1 MTMTDW
7 ATNEVELAIAKEDS
21 DYGKM
26 CYESALKAYKT
37 LMEDPHSGLSWS
49 FTREILNR
57 LMYEK
62 PLTPLEDTPD
72 QWNQV
77 NDDPEFQHKR
87 RSSLFKRIDK
97 DGNIS
102 YSDVSRFVA
111 YNINRAKVPFYSGL
125 CNYILDDMYPIE
137 FPYMPEST
145 ISFYVEEFL
154 TDKKN
159 GDFDTVG
166 VIQAVKDDVPVRI
179 NRYFR
184 EPVVPENPTY
194 HGWVEI
200 DEAEY
205 IKRRQEAIK

>member
-1 MTMTDW
+1 MSMTEW
-7 ATNEVELAIAKEDS
+7 AETEVKLAIEKENS
-21 DYGKM
+21 DYGRM

-37 LMEDPHSGLSWS
+37 LMEDPHSGFSWS
-49 FTREILNR
+49 FTREILNQ
-57 LMYEK
+57 LMYER

-77 NDDPEFQHKR
+77 NDEPEFQHKR
-87 RSSLFKRIDK
+87 RHSLFKRIDK
-97 DGNIS
+97 DGNAS
-102 YSDVSRFVA
+102 YTDVNRFVA
-111 YNINRAKVPFYSGL
+111 ININTKTSFYSGL
-125 CNYILDDMYPIE
+125 CNNIVDDMYPIT
-137 FPYMPEST
+137 FPYMPRKA
-145 ISFYVEEFL
+145 IDIYVEEFL

-166 VIQAVKDDVPVRI
+166 VIQIDDGDNQIRV

-184 EPVVPENPTY
+184 EPVAPENPTY

-205 IKRRQEAIK
+205 LKRKKEAIK

>member
-1 MTMTDW
+1 MTMTEW
-7 ATNEVELAIAKEDS
+7 AEKEVELAIEKENS
-21 DYGKM
+21 EYGKM

-49 FTREILNR
+49 FTREILNQ
-57 LMYEK
+57 LMYER
-62 PLTPLEDTPD
+62 PLTPLEDAPD

-97 DGNIS
+97 DGNAS
-102 YSDVSRFVA
+102 YTDVNRFVA
-111 YNINRAKVPFYSGL
+111 YNINNKKVPFYSGL
-125 CNYILDDMYPIE
+125 CNYIVDDIYPIE
-137 FPYMPEST
+137 FPYMPADT
-145 ISFYVEEFL
+145 INVYVEEFL

-166 VIQAVKDDVPVRI
+166 VIQIVKDDAPVRV